1 MTAFRFSRRGFCLV
15 LPLLLWAAVPLS
27 SVAQPDS
34 VRAQIL
40 RERGLPPSHTP
51 SKALWRAAALPG
63 WGQVYNRQYLKL
75 PVVYAGLA
83 GIGYAVFW
91 NNDRYLQYRHAHL
104 FRLEQERTP
113 DAPNPYS
120 QFEDE
125 YQDIVSDVGGDLSA
139 RQLRQQRDKLRRW
152 RDLSIVGAGLVYVLT
167 IVDAYVSAHLL
178 TFDVGDDLA
187 VNVRPQGPGLP
198 SLATHAAPSPRYL
211 SSPPSSPESSGPGV
225 TLRVRF

>member
-1 MTAFRFSRRGFCLV
+1 MTAFRFSWRIFGLV
-15 LPLLLWAAVPLS
+15 LLGLLWVAVPLS

-34 VRAQIL
+34 VRAQVL
-40 RERGLPPSHTP
+40 RDRGLPPTHTP

-63 WGQVYNRQYLKL
+63 WGQVYNRQYFKL
-75 PVVYAGLA
+75 PFVYAGLA

-113 DAPNPYS
+113 EAPNPYS

-125 YQDIVSDVGGDLSA
+125 YQDIVDDVGGDLSA

-178 TFDVGDDLA
+178 TFDVGEDLA
-187 VNVRPQGPGLP
+187 VNIRPQGPGMP
-198 SLATHAAPSPRYL
+198 SLATRTAAPPL
-211 SSPPSSPESSGPGV
+211 PVSSGDSGPGV
-225 TLRVRF
+225 ALRLRF